1 MSPGEVD
8 IGWLDCW
15 LLCGVTRPLQP
26 SPVIS
31 CEVISC
37 HYTSCGLGHASAST
51 FAVEKSYDR
60 DALTSDIVRHGG
72 MVVGSPLEV
81 GGDMDGVFCVSDGPC
96 RKRKFLLA
104 LAVGLPCVSFQ
115 FVLECVKQVRP
126 LPTGAVSPLC
136 CCWCR
141 VTSVLFLVWCHLCVV
156 AGVVSPLCCCW
167 CGVTCVCCYWCGVTS
182 VCCHCNIILL
192 SRNAW

>member
-8 IGWLDCW
+8 IGWLGCW
-15 LLCGVTRPLQP
+15 LVCGVTRQQP
-26 SPVIS
+26 SPVIN

-37 HYTSCGLGHASAST
+37 HYRTCGPGHTSTLT

-60 DALTSDIVRHGG
+60 DALTSDIVGHGG

-126 LPTGAVSPLC
+126 LPL
-136 CCWCR
+136 
-141 VTSVLFLVWCHLCVV
+141 LWCHLCVV
-156 AGVVSPLCCCW
+156 FLLAGVVSPLCGVSPCW
-167 CGVTCVCCYWCGVTS
+167 CAVTS
-182 VCCHCNIILL
+182 VWCFSLLVCCHLCVMSLQHNLL

>member
-1 MSPGEVD
+1 M
-8 IGWLDCW
+8 
-15 LLCGVTRPLQP
+15 
-26 SPVIS
+26 
-31 CEVISC
+31 
-37 HYTSCGLGHASAST
+37 
-51 FAVEKSYDR
+51 
-60 DALTSDIVRHGG
+60 
-72 MVVGSPLEV
+72 VGSPLEV

-126 LPTGAVSPLC
+126 
-136 CCWCR
+136 
-141 VTSVLFLVWCHLCVV
+141 FLLVRCHLCVV
-156 AGVVSPLCCCW
+156 AGAVSPLCCCW
-167 CGVTCVCCYWCGVTS
+167 CGVTSVCCYWCGVIS